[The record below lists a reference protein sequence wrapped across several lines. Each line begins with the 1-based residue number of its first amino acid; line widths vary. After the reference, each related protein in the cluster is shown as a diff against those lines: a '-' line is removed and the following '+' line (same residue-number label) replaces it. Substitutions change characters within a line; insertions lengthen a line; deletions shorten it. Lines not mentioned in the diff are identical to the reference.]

1 MNKIVGISLLIGG
14 LLSSPL
20 VAHADD
26 NFFWPQYE
34 TQANHNAWAANKV
47 GADLAAA
54 TGVTGS
60 GIKVA
65 VLDSGVAPNTPG
77 VSNKVIAYKNFV
89 PSQPPLQEHGTLT
102 SSTVAADFDPATGI
116 RGIAPGVSLIIGRVC
131 YMNVCDNNA
140 IRKAFA
146 WAVSQGA
153 QVISMS
159 FGGGPDPLMQ
169 EEIMSA
175 VDKGV
180 VVVGAAGNSG
190 CTPNIPDW
198 GMNHECHQG
207 INTEFSEAEYPL
219 AGLIEVGASAQSDA
233 RASFSSWG
241 PNLDILA
248 PGVNTSA
255 YDPNGATNGFGGT
268 SAATPIVA
276 GVAALILSL
285 DPQLSGAQVQAIL
298 QASTTPAQETRP
310 SVWDS
315 CEKSLIDNSWQCG
328 AIVPDTDPQQ
338 YFTGAGIVSAS
349 KAVELTRLIMR
360 GVALSAPTVTQDS
373 LTATLNWDGGP
384 ADVYVN
390 SKQIASS
397 VDSGYSIQG
406 FESQSASIQIKRG
419 ESVSSPTLVLFATK
433 MKPGAPTVSRLYFYD
448 QALHIDL
455 SNYNSLKDAVA
466 INWLESGG
474 VFRQLNG
481 QEFVCSGQLNSYY
494 PDNMTFNCTVD
505 EMPDSFSGHFYL
517 LGKGSVNGEPSALL
531 NFTPPSTIPPISV
544 ETTYFDNG
552 DVKFDWGSV
561 SGALSYQY
569 RFEQSG
575 NLYCTDKTSFT
586 ATGLSPQPVWFSMAA
601 FSSADCTG
609 IKLNSSELLSYT
621 ALPPAPS
628 KPSGIT
634 VTQVSST
641 FVEFSVPQEDFS
653 GYWRIYRS
661 DGLIMRENFGGRI
674 IVGMQQNEDVNGL
687 QFTYRFVA
695 VRTSMW
701 IGYESWSPMSDSISA
716 SFLPVAAPS
725 AKCRLLN
732 GNLVNCYVKTTQGT
746 DGTLIEYLD
755 GEMNV
760 ISSSIQNNQQS
771 IFRIQQAGLPT
782 AKFVRVSG
790 TIGQPGHIDQWFRQ
804 GESDTFEITTTLRRS
819 SAPRAL

>member
-26 NFFWPQYE
+26 NFFWPQYG

-54 TGVTGS
+54 TGVTGT

-65 VLDSGVAPNTPG
+65 VLDSGVAPKTPG
-77 VSNKVIAYKNFV
+77 VSNKVIAFKNFV

-102 SSTVAADFDPATGI
+102 SSTVAADFDPATGV
-116 RGIAPGVSLIIGRVC
+116 RGVAPGVSLIIGRVC

-159 FGGGPDPLMQ
+159 FGGGPDPLLQ
-169 EEIMSA
+169 EEIISA

-180 VVVGAAGNSG
+180 VVVGAAGNNG
-190 CTPNIPDW
+190 CTPTISNW
-198 GMNHECHQG
+198 GPNRQCRQG
-207 INTEFSEAEYPL
+207 ASTEFSEAQYPI
-219 AGLIEVGASAQSDA
+219 AGLIEVGASAQNDA

-285 DPQLSGAQVQAIL
+285 DPQLSAAQVQAIL
-298 QASTTPAQETRP
+298 QASTTSALETRP
-310 SVWDS
+310 SVWDA
-315 CEKSLIDNSWQCG
+315 CTKSLTDNSWQCG
-328 AIVPDTDPQQ
+328 AIVADTDPQQ

-360 GVALSAPTVTQDS
+360 GEALSAPTVTQDS
-373 LTATLNWDGGP
+373 FTATLSWDGGP

-390 SKQIASS
+390 SKLFASS

-419 ESVSSPTLVLFATK
+419 SSVSSPTLVIFATK
-433 MKPGAPTVSRLYFYD
+433 AKPNAPTVSRLYFYD

-455 SNYNSLKDAVA
+455 SNYTSVKADLAV
-466 INWLESGG
+466 NGFYVGG
-474 VFRQLNG
+474 VFRQVNG
-481 QEFVCSGQLNSYY
+481 QEFVCSGQPNAYY
-494 PDNMTFNCTVD
+494 PDNVVFTCPID
-505 EMPDSFSGHFYL
+505 EMPDTLSGYFYL
-517 LGKGSVNGEPSALL
+517 LGKGSVNGEPSSLL
-531 NFTPPSTIPPISV
+531 NFTPPIVTPPITV

-569 RFEQSG
+569 RFEQAG
-575 NLYCTDKTSFT
+575 ILYCTDKTTFT
-586 ATGLSPQPVWFSMAA
+586 ATGLSPQPVWFSTAA
-601 FSSADCTG
+601 FSSADCSG
-609 IKLNSSELLSYT
+609 IRLNSSELLSYT

-628 KPSGIT
+628 KPTGIT
-634 VTQVSST
+634 VKQTAST
-641 FVEFSVPQEDFS
+641 FVEFDAPQQNFP

-661 DGLIMRENFGGRI
+661 DGLMIRANFGDRVL
-674 IVGMQQNEDVNGL
+674 VGMQANEDVNGL
-687 QFTYRFVA
+687 QFSFRFVA

-701 IGYESWSPMSDSISA
+701 VGYESWSPMSDPITA
-716 SFLPVAAPS
+716 SFQSVAAPS
-725 AKCRLLN
+725 ATCRKLR
-732 GNLVNCYVKTTQGT
+732 GNLIDCALRKTAGT
-746 DGTLIEYLD
+746 EGTLVEYLD

-790 TIGQPGHIDQWFRQ
+790 TIGQPGRIDRWYRQ
-804 GESDTFEITTTLRRS
+804 GESDTFEITTALRRS